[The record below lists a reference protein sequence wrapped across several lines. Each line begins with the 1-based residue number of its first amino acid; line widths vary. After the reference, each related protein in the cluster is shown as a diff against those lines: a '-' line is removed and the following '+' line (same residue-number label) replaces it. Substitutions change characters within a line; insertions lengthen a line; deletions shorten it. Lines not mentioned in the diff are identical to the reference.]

1 MEQKHIAIF
10 NIPAHGHINPTLA
23 LTKKLVERGYRVT
36 YPVTDEFV
44 AAIEETGAEP
54 LQYRSTLN
62 INPQTIREM
71 MKNKEDMPQAPK
83 MFMKEVEEVL
93 PQLEELYQHDR
104 PDLIVYDFMAMTGKL
119 IAEKLGVEAV
129 RLCSTYAQN
138 EHFQFKDLVERMQI
152 EKVGQQVSDLKNAN
166 FSTARFEELFEPAK
180 LNIVFM
186 PRAFQPYG
194 DTFDERF
201 RFVGPSLAERKFQ
214 NNNEQLV
221 KDDGRPV
228 MLISL
233 GTAFNAWSEFYS
245 MCIDAFRDTKWQVIM
260 SVGAAID
267 PESFEDI
274 PDNFSIRQSV
284 PQLEILKKA
293 KLFITH
299 GGMNSTMEALNEGV
313 PLVVIP
319 QMPEQEMTAR
329 RVEELGLGRHLQ
341 PEATTVQR
349 LQEAVSQVDDNTE
362 LLNRVK
368 DMQEN
373 IKEAG
378 GAEKAADEI
387 EAFFKPITVN

>member
-1 MEQKHIAIF
+1 
-10 NIPAHGHINPTLA
+10 
-23 LTKKLVERGYRVT
+23 
-36 YPVTDEFV
+36 
-44 AAIEETGAEP
+44 
-54 LQYRSTLN
+54 
-62 INPQTIREM
+62 
-71 MKNKEDMPQAPK
+71 
-83 MFMKEVEEVL
+83 
-93 PQLEELYQHDR
+93 
-104 PDLIVYDFMAMTGKL
+104 
-119 IAEKLGVEAV
+119 
-129 RLCSTYAQN
+129 
-138 EHFQFKDLVERMQI
+138 
-152 EKVGQQVSDLKNAN
+152 
-166 FSTARFEELFEPAK
+166 
-180 LNIVFM
+180 M